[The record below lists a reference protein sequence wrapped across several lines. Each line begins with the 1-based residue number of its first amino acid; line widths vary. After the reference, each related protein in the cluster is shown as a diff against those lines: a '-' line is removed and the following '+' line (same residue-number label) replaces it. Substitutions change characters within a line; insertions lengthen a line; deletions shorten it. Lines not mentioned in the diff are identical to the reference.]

1 VVDNSCCMLFSDIFD
16 GRDWSK
22 YSLVIRCWLE
32 ERLRELLD
40 HPEILAPMDI
50 LVLLVEGPMQIS

>member
-1 VVDNSCCMLFSDIFD
+1 MLFSDIFD